1 MNFFKQLTSK
11 PEEEKK
17 AQSARA
23 PIAAAQKKPTKKDQ
37 AKKENKPIDPAQIP
51 VK

>member
-1 MNFFKQLTSK
+1 MNFFKQLTGQ

-23 PIAAAQKKPTKKDQ
+23 PTNAAQKKPTKK
-37 AKKENKPIDPAQIP
+37 N
-51 VK
+51 